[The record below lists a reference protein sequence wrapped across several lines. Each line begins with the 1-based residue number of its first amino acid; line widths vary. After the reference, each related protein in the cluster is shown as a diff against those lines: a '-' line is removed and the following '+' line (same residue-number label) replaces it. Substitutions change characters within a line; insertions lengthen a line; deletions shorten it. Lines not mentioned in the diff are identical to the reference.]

1 MRCTRS
7 GWSGTGLK
15 CGYTDSEESQFD
27 WVRRLQDRNAL
38 TREVAQLFHEVRR
51 AGNDA
56 NHALKDDYGTALAS
70 LKLTWQLSLWFHRT
84 FSDPAYRSGP
94 FIPPKPPINESEE
107 LKAELARLQQS
118 LHHKT
123 FIRRQELDPSSRQ
136 KTLIFCVTDG
146 HADIVVEELKKAFKN
161 QYGSID
167 DDAVIKITGA
177 ADKPLELIRKFKNE
191 RNPNVAVT
199 VDLLT
204 TGVDVPEIC
213 NIVFIRRVNSRILFD
228 QMIGR
233 GTRLCEEVG
242 KESFRFFD
250 AVRIY
255 EALQNLTEMKPV
267 VVDPKI
273 SFTQMEQELRSYSWL
288 GRPAPEHLINNRS
301 AQSDTEKTANPD
313 WRDANA
319 TEIVQLVRD
328 QFAAKLQRKK
338 RHLPASAVDDFETL
352 TGMEINRFVET
363 IREMTPANAAVWF
376 RNHPGIGE
384 ILDRKSDKAPDPI
397 YISDHPDQLV
407 SIERGYGQ
415 ASKPKDF
422 LDEFSKFIKS
432 HQNEIPALLT
442 VMTRPRELTRKQL
455 RELALE
461 LDEAGFSEKKLTTAW
476 REMTNQDIA
485 ARIVGFIRQAAV
497 GDTLLPYELRV
508 ENALQKVLETFKE
521 AIWQAA

>member
-1 MRCTRS
+1 VSRS
-7 GWSGTGLK
+7 VS
-15 CGYTDSEESQFD
+15 Y
-27 WVRRLQDRNAL
+27 
-38 TREVAQLFHEVRR
+38 
-51 AGNDA
+51 
-56 NHALKDDYGTALAS
+56 LAFF
-70 LKLTWQLSLWFHRT
+70 WW
-84 FSDPAYRSGP
+84 RSP
-94 FIPPKPPINESEE
+94 RSV
-107 LKAELARLQQS
+107 
-118 LHHKT
+118 
-123 FIRRQELDPSSRQ
+123 Q
-136 KTLIFCVTDG
+136 KTLIFCVTDS
-146 HADIVVEELKKAFKN
+146 HADIVVEELKKAFTS

-233 GTRLCEEVG
+233 GRRLCEEVG
-242 KESFRFFD
+242 KESFRIFD

-273 SFTQMEQELRSYSWL
+273 TFTQMEQELRSLSWQ
-288 GRPAPEHLINNRS
+288 GRPAPEMSLTNPTTAI
-301 AQSDTEKTANPD
+301 DTEHHR
-313 WRDANA
+313 RDADA
-319 TEIVQLVRD
+319 TAIALLVRD

-338 RHLPASAVDDFETL
+338 RHLPASAIEDFETL
-352 TGMEINRFVET
+352 TGMEINRFAET
-363 IREMTPANAAVWF
+363 IREMTPANAVVWF
-376 RNHPGIGE
+376 RNHSGIGE

-397 YISDHPDQLV
+397 YISEHPDQLV

-422 LDEFSKFIKS
+422 LEEFSKFIKS

-442 VMTRPRELTRKQL
+442 VITRPRELTRKQL

-461 LDEAGFSEKKLTTAW
+461 LDEAGFSEKNSQPLGVK
-476 REMTNQDIA
+476 
-485 ARIVGFIRQAAV
+485 
-497 GDTLLPYELRV
+497 
-508 ENALQKVLETFKE
+508 
-521 AIWQAA
+521 